1 MQYPKV
7 PRWQFRPFVY
17 ICSRL
22 KLRMR
27 NLYLVIIAA
36 ALWVSCKKSGGT
48 EKPGN
53 AAGLSGKYAAFKR
66 SDTVFK
72 DQVRGHGVSEIQVIT
87 LFGDTIYQNLDTA
100 HPYVGVN
107 TIQNYSPSMIT
118 DTLNFTSATTGTES
132 NQNNSGSF
140 TYSLASGAFDDGDT
154 TPGNHSKIVQIDAT
168 TVKLV
173 FYQTDGIYTGD
184 VSATLYKKF

>member
-1 MQYPKV
+1 MK
-7 PRWQFRPFVY
+7 
-17 ICSRL
+17 
-22 KLRMR
+22 

-36 ALWVSCKKSGGT
+36 AAWVSCKKSGNPPDHNNT
-48 EKPGN
+48 S
-53 AAGLSGKYAAFKR
+53 GLSGKYAAFKKG
-66 SDTVFK
+66 DTVFK
-72 DQVRGHGVSEIQVIT
+72 DNIRSHGVSEIQVIT
-87 LFGDTIYQNLDTA
+87 LYGDTIYQNLDTA

-118 DTLNFTSATTGTES
+118 DTLNFTSATTGVES
-132 NQNNSGSF
+132 NQNYTGPF
-140 TYSLASGAFDDGDT
+140 TYSIASGTFDDGDT
-154 TPGNHSKIVQIDAT
+154 TPGNHAKIVQIDAT

>member
-1 MQYPKV
+1 MK
-7 PRWQFRPFVY
+7 
-17 ICSRL
+17 
-22 KLRMR
+22 

-36 ALWVSCKKSGGT
+36 AVWVSCKKSGNPD
-48 EKPGN
+48 KPGN
-53 AAGLSGKYAAFKR
+53 TTGLSGKYAAFKR

-72 DQVRGHGVSEIQVIT
+72 DQIRSHGASEIDVLT
-87 LFGDTIYQNLDTA
+87 LYGDTTYSGLGTA

-107 TIQNYSPSMIT
+107 ILQNFSPSMIT
-118 DTLNFTSATTGTES
+118 DTLTFTSATTGTES
-132 NQNNSGSF
+132 NQTFTGPF
-140 TYSLASGAFDDGDT
+140 TYSIASGTFDDGDT
-154 TPGNHSKIVQIDAT
+154 TPGAHAQIVQIDAT